1 MVIIMR
7 EKILFVTLMIAA
19 IATFLASCRTV
30 IQNVQ
35 SSSFVII
42 ELRDFYEGQGA
53 VVPAE
58 YPMPIGRMVGRFAPE
73 IQHIV
78 KGETIFKNNL
88 IALAMTDSSIDF
100 DASLKITNNKYRTYN
115 RYYVG
120 YTNQQGQKI
129 LEIYLFNYRS
139 RAAKKQFSGW
149 EKDVILGAGDFWEQ
163 NTWSVF
169 VNLDTDQIN

>member
-1 MVIIMR
+1 MR
-7 EKILFVTLMIAA
+7 NKILFFTVMIVV
-19 IATFLASCRTV
+19 ITTFLAGCRTV

-35 SSSFVII
+35 SSSFVIV

-58 YPMPIGRMVGRFAPE
+58 YPMPIGRMVGRFTPE

-78 KGETIFKNNL
+78 KGETIFKKNL
-88 IALAMTDSSIDF
+88 IALAKTDSSIDF
-100 DASLKITNNKYRTYN
+100 DTSLKITNNKYRTYN

-139 RAAKKQFSGW
+139 RSAKKRFSRW
-149 EKDVILGAGDFWEQ
+149 EKDVILGAGDFWEE
-163 NTWSVF
+163 NTWPVHI
-169 VNLDTDQIN
+169 NLETEHIH